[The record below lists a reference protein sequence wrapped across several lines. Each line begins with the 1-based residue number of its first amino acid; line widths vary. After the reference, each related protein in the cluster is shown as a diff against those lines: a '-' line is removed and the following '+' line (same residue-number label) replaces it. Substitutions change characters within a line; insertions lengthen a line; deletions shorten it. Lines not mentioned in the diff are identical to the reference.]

1 MSQSVRHLVTSMS
14 EGLYLMG
21 YYGKPS
27 KHLESHRKQTA
38 STAKSSVIIEDDYTY
53 TVADGHVVEMVDNAS
68 IITKMGVIE
77 YKTEKTI
84 TTTFTYEEY

>member
-1 MSQSVRHLVTSMS
+1 M
-14 EGLYLMG
+14 
-21 YYGKPS
+21 
-27 KHLESHRKQTA
+27 
-38 STAKSSVIIEDDYTY
+38 EDDYTY

-77 YKTEKTI
+77 YKTERTI